1 MNGMDF
7 AREFL
12 GFTMTAGD
20 AAALVVKVVPF
31 LVIGVL
37 TIVLFRFVRKK

>member
-1 MNGMDF
+1 MNGIDF

-20 AAALVVKVVPF
+20 AATLVVKAVPF
-31 LVIGVL
+31 LVIGIL